1 MSANV
6 MNADLFECVAMY
18 IPKLL
23 NMPAVSALCMEAS
36 IAYRRPDLWCGKITV
51 ESHMLQ
57 TVGQRLH
64 FLRWWK
70 ALKPSMDLH
79 IELWFALK
87 PLMAMSNDAYDMIS
101 SAVLMTG
108 CSHDLFC
115 WGFCMLSDA
124 SPLWRTPV
132 GVRGLVSSSWRS
144 LSTWVPDDAGYS
156 IITDGPVR
164 SRQFSFTLH
173 VYRRERFPSDP
184 PAAEC
189 VVGFVPW
196 PPIPQSLDGHM
207 PIGGLYLDIVEAD
220 LLGSTA
226 TLQLCMS
233 STRAV
238 QVRNLSVQ
246 KEIHVCSTED
256 TALASPT
263 GAYAFYFWSNH
274 NSCTFSMCVEDDG
287 HAQC

>member
-1 MSANV
+1 
-6 MNADLFECVAMY
+6 
-18 IPKLL
+18 
-23 NMPAVSALCMEAS
+23 
-36 IAYRRPDLWCGKITV
+36 
-51 ESHMLQ
+51 MLK
-57 TVGQRLH
+57 TLGQRVH
-64 FLRWWK
+64 FLRWWFG
-70 ALKPSMDLH
+70 LCTHMDLH

-87 PLMAMSNDAYDMIS
+87 PLMAMSNEAYDMIS

-132 GVRGLVSSSWRS
+132 GVRGLVSSSRSS

-173 VYRRERFPSDP
+173 VYRRDRFPSDP

-196 PPIPQSLDGHM
+196 PPIPQSLDGYWPM
-207 PIGGLYLDIVEAD
+207 GGLYLDIVEED

-226 TLQLCMS
+226 TFQLCMS
-233 STRAV
+233 STRAL

-263 GAYAFYFWSNH
+263 GAYSFYFWSNH
-274 NSCTFSMCVEDDG
+274 NSCTISMCVDDEV

>member
-1 MSANV
+1 MSATV
-6 MNADLFECVAMY
+6 MNADLFVCVAMY
-18 IPKLL
+18 TPKLL

-51 ESHMLQ
+51 ESHMLK
-57 TVGQRLH
+57 TDEQRVH
-64 FLRWWK
+64 FLRWWVGLCRYK
-70 ALKPSMDLH
+70 DLH
-79 IELWFALK
+79 IELWWALK

-101 SAVLMTG
+101 SAVLKTD

-115 WGFCMLSDA
+115 WGFCMRSDA

-132 GVRGLVSSSWRS
+132 GVRGLVSSSRSS

-173 VYRRERFPSDP
+173 VYRRERFPREP
-184 PAAEC
+184 LAAEC

-196 PPIPQSLDGHM
+196 PPIPQSLVGNM

-220 LLGSTA
+220 LSGSTA

-238 QVRNLSVQ
+238 HVRNLSVQ
-246 KEIHVCSTED
+246 REIHVCSTEA

-263 GAYAFYFWSNH
+263 GAYAVFFWSNC
-274 NSCTFSMCVEDDG
+274 NSCTISMCVE
-287 HAQC
+287 AIK

>member
-1 MSANV
+1 
-6 MNADLFECVAMY
+6 
-18 IPKLL
+18 
-23 NMPAVSALCMEAS
+23 
-36 IAYRRPDLWCGKITV
+36 
-51 ESHMLQ
+51 
-57 TVGQRLH
+57 
-64 FLRWWK
+64 
-70 ALKPSMDLH
+70 
-79 IELWFALK
+79 
-87 PLMAMSNDAYDMIS
+87 MIS

-115 WGFCMLSDA
+115 WGFCMRSDA

-132 GVRGLVSSSWRS
+132 GVRGLVSSSRSS

-173 VYRRERFPSDP
+173 VYRRERFPREP

-196 PPIPQSLDGHM
+196 PPIPQSLVGNM

-220 LLGSTA
+220 LSGSTA

-246 KEIHVCSTED
+246 KQIHVCSTED
-256 TALASPT
+256 MALASPT
-263 GAYAFYFWSNH
+263 GAYAFFFWSNC
-274 NSCTFSMCVEDDG
+274 NSCTISMCVE
-287 HAQC
+287 AIK